1 MKYIS
6 TLIFALLVIGGVTS
20 SFSQISSLQPPSSW
34 FAPKFDKSFISRNG
48 IKTIHIRS
56 YSSSQA
62 PVDRYLSGCTY
73 EYDVKGNLVQLV
85 EIQAKDTSRV
95 HDFIYTENGKLG
107 WKKLTDKVWDK
118 EYKSG
123 IRLNKSKEVYQ
134 VKSYEMLE
142 NDEVMLLETR
152 QYIYNSDSMLIG
164 IKFLE
169 NNQLIKTHK
178 YEYNKDGRVA
188 KEIFENRSGSEI
200 KSVSY
205 KYNERGQTTYMAI
218 STGKEEDAVP
228 IKQEYMYAYD
238 KNGQQSEVKWLKN
251 EVLQGTVN
259 YIYDDNGMLTQMH
272 RVMNPESSGS
282 ANFFQM
288 VRYEKYE

>member
-6 TLIFALLVIGGVTS
+6 TLIFALLIGGVTS
-20 SFSQISSLQPPSSW
+20 SFSQTSTLQPPSSW
-34 FAPKFDKSFISRNG
+34 FAPKFDQSFVSRNG

-56 YSSSQA
+56 YTSVQS

-95 HDFIYTENGKLG
+95 HDFIYTERGRLG

-123 IRLNKSKEVYQ
+123 IRLNKSQDVYQ

-152 QYIYNSDSMLIG
+152 QYVYNADSLLIG

-169 NNQLIKTHK
+169 NNRLIKTHK
-178 YEYNKDGRVA
+178 YEYDKNGRVA
-188 KEIFENRSGSEI
+188 KEIFENRTGSEI

-205 KYNERGQTTYMAI
+205 KYNERGKTTYMAI
-218 STGKEEDAVP
+218 LTGKDKELS
-228 IKQEYMYAYD
+228 KQEYMYAYN
-238 KNGQQSEVKWLKN
+238 KNGQQSEVKWVDN

-272 RVMNPESSGS
+272 RVMNPEGSVS

>member
-6 TLIFALLVIGGVTS
+6 TLIFALLMGSVT
-20 SFSQISSLQPPSSW
+20 FSLAQTSALQPPSSW
-34 FAPKFDKSFISRNG
+34 FAPKFDQSFVSRNS
-48 IKTIHIRS
+48 IKTIQIRS
-56 YSSSQA
+56 YSSMES

-95 HDFIYTENGKLG
+95 HDFIYTERGKLG

-123 IRLNKSKEVYQ
+123 IRLNKSQDVYQ

-152 QYIYNSDSMLIG
+152 QYVYNADSALIG

-169 NNQLIKTHK
+169 NNQLVKTHK
-178 YEYNKDGRVA
+178 YEYDNNGWVA
-188 KEIFENRSGSEI
+188 KEIFENRTGSEI

-205 KYNERGQTTYMAI
+205 KYNERGKVTYMAI
-218 STGKEEDAVP
+218 STGKDTEQP
-228 IKQEYMYAYD
+228 SKQEYMYTYN
-238 KNGQQSEVKWLKN
+238 KNGQQEEVKWIDN
-251 EVLQGTVN
+251 GILQGTVN
-259 YIYDDNGMLTQMH
+259 YLYDDNGMLTQMH
-272 RVMNPESSGS
+272 RVMNPESSAS